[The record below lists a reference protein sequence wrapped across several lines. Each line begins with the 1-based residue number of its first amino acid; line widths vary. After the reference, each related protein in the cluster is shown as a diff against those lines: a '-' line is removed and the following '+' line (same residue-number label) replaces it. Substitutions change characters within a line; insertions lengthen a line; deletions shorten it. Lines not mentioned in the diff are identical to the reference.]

1 MNFFQDRKIKKIAKK
16 ENVKAPSEYFKNING
31 VLSNLEDKKE
41 ETKINPMWKYALN
54 TVMAISII
62 SFIILPNI
70 SPNIAYAME
79 EIPIIGKIVKVV
91 TIRNY
96 FEKYGNS
103 EIELEIPNIKN
114 HDNSESDANN
124 DINEDVERLSK
135 KIMDDFMKNKNPK
148 QYSSINVK
156 TDVIR
161 NTENLFTLKLTTTEV
176 SASSDTKYKYYHI
189 DKKEDKIVKLSDLFI
204 NDEYKTIFKDE
215 IRKQMIERM
224 KNDPNITYW
233 LDNEK
238 EEWSFLNISD
248 NTNFNFSKNGNI
260 IIIFD
265 KYEVGPGS
273 VGAPEFEIPKNLYEQ
288 YLRK

>member
-1 MNFFQDRKIKKIAKK
+1 MNFFQDRKIKKIVKK
-16 ENVKAPSEYFKNING
+16 ENVKAPSEYFENIRE

-41 ETKINPMWKYALN
+41 ETKINTMWKYALN

-70 SPNIAYAME
+70 SPNIAYAMQ

-96 FEKYGNS
+96 FEKDGNS

-114 HDNSESDANN
+114 DDNSESNSNN
-124 DINEDVERLSK
+124 IINEDVERLRK

-156 TDVIR
+156 TDVVR
-161 NTENLFTLKLTTTEV
+161 NTENWFTLKLTITEI

-189 DKKEDKIVKLSDLFI
+189 DKREDKIVNLSDLFI
-204 NDEYKTIFKDE
+204 NEEYKTIFKDE

-224 KNDPNITYW
+224 KKDPNKKYW
-233 LDNEK
+233 LDNEM
-238 EEWSFLNISD
+238 EEWNFLDISD
-248 NTNFNFSKNGNI
+248 NTNFNFSENGDI

-273 VGAPEFEIPKNLYEQ
+273 VGAPEFEISKNLYEK
-288 YLRK
+288 YLKK

>member
-114 HDNSESDANN
+114 HNNSESDANN